1 MVCRLMKG
9 LYGLKQA
16 SRLWYKKLKAALERM
31 GFKAIYS
38 DNSIYVYAKDQVK
51 VILPVFVD
59 DCTFASNSL
68 SLLDDLVVELSR
80 SFKLRDLGPTT
91 ALLGIEITR
100 DRPNRRLML
109 SQRQYILDMLERY
122 GQADSTPV
130 KTPMVPGTNLSVSMA
145 PVSSEDKEYMKKVPY
160 ISAVGSLLFLALAT
174 RPDIAHTVSVL
185 CRFNSNPGIAHWKSV
200 KHLFRYLRGTLD
212 YRLVYGPTDSKEL
225 FTSFCDAD
233 HAGNPDNGRSTS
245 GYVLRI
251 GSGAISWSSKL
262 QGLVAQ
268 STTEAE
274 FIAAV
279 DAGREIVWMRN
290 LLTELGYSLS
300 EPSILRVDNQSA
312 VAVSKNPEHHG
323 RMKHLDLRFFWL
335 RDQVEAGVIAP
346 AYVPTAENAA
356 DILTKAVPPEKV
368 KICCRLMGLEDVAH

>member
-1 MVCRLMKG
+1 MGRNRMFRTCGSGAAWLMCMCRGTKG
-9 LYGLKQA
+9 
-16 SRLWYKKLKAALERM
+16 
-31 GFKAIYS
+31 
-38 DNSIYVYAKDQVK
+38 
-51 VILPVFVD
+51 
-59 DCTFASNSL
+59 
-68 SLLDDLVVELSR
+68 
-80 SFKLRDLGPTT
+80 
-91 ALLGIEITR
+91 
-100 DRPNRRLML
+100 
-109 SQRQYILDMLERY
+109 QYILDMLERY

-185 CRFNSNPGIAHWKSV
+185 CRFNSNPGVAHWKSV

-225 FTSFCDAD
+225 FASFCDAD

-274 FIAAV
+274 FIAAIE
-279 DAGREIVWMRN
+279 AC
-290 LLTELGYSLS
+290 
-300 EPSILRVDNQSA
+300 NQEGVLF
-312 VAVSKNPEHHG
+312 VAV
-323 RMKHLDLRFFWL
+323 LVD
-335 RDQVEAGVIAP
+335 VAC
-346 AYVPTAENAA
+346 
-356 DILTKAVPPEKV
+356 VPPY
-368 KICCRLMGLEDVAH
+368 GLIYYLPLQLGAAL

>member
-1 MVCRLMKG
+1 M
-9 LYGLKQA
+9 A
-16 SRLWYKKLKAALERM
+16 SVPHPPEHPQTREGALHLCCW
-31 GFKAIYS
+31 
-38 DNSIYVYAKDQVK
+38 
-51 VILPVFVD
+51 LPV
-59 DCTFASNSL
+59 
-68 SLLDDLVVELSR
+68 
-80 SFKLRDLGPTT
+80 
-91 ALLGIEITR
+91 
-100 DRPNRRLML
+100 
-109 SQRQYILDMLERY
+109 
-122 GQADSTPV
+122 
-130 KTPMVPGTNLSVSMA
+130 VP
-145 PVSSEDKEYMKKVPY
+145 
-160 ISAVGSLLFLALAT
+160 
-174 RPDIAHTVSVL
+174 
-185 CRFNSNPGIAHWKSV
+185 CPGIAHWKSV

-233 HAGNPDNGRSTS
+233 HAGNPDNGRSS

-251 GSGAISWSSKL
+251 GSRVISWSSKL

-279 DAGREIVWMRN
+279 DAGREIMWMRN

-346 AYVPTAENAA
+346 AYVATADNAA
-356 DILTKAVPPEKV
+356 DILTKAIPPEKV
-368 KICCRLMGLEDVAH
+368 KICCRLMGLEDLAH

>member
-1 MVCRLMKG
+1 
-9 LYGLKQA
+9 
-16 SRLWYKKLKAALERM
+16 
-31 GFKAIYS
+31 
-38 DNSIYVYAKDQVK
+38 
-51 VILPVFVD
+51 
-59 DCTFASNSL
+59 
-68 SLLDDLVVELSR
+68 
-80 SFKLRDLGPTT
+80 
-91 ALLGIEITR
+91 
-100 DRPNRRLML
+100 
-109 SQRQYILDMLERY
+109 
-122 GQADSTPV
+122 
-130 KTPMVPGTNLSVSMA
+130 MVPGTNLSISMA
-145 PVSSEDKEYMKKVPY
+145 PVSTEDKEYMKKVPY

-251 GSGAISWSSKL
+251 GSGAISWSSRL

-300 EPSILRVDNQSA
+300 EPSILRIDNQSA
-312 VAVSKNPEHHG
+312 VTVSKNPEHHG

-368 KICCRLMGLEDVAH
+368 KICCRLIGLEDMAH